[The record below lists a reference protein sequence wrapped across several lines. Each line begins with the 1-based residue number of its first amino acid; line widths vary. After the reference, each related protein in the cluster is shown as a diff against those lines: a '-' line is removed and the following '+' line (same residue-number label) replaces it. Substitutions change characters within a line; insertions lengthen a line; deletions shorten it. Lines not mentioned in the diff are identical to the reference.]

1 MRPASMANFIDH
13 TDSNLL
19 WYFQINLISFII
31 IINFYSIKHKMVY
44 DSKKGKIAAI
54 AGLSILAAGLAF
66 FAYSRSKAN

>member
-1 MRPASMANFIDH
+1 
-13 TDSNLL
+13 
-19 WYFQINLISFII
+19 
-31 IINFYSIKHKMVY
+31 MVY